1 MLRVIK
7 SELYKTCH
15 RLYPFVFSGVIVAL
29 GLLMVF
35 LFAFTNPNLPAD
47 KQVGFD
53 GMIEFTLYMLPLGLY
68 LTVAFVDMVFSE
80 EYKNQTMKNPLAFG
94 IPRTSLYLGKLAAEL
109 TVAVISLIVI
119 LGVILG
125 VGLLLLGPVY
135 PVSFS
140 KLFVEFG
147 QRLLVSL
154 PLWIGA
160 LSFGNML
167 AFHFKSSTLYTLFFI
182 GLFAALP
189 VVLQMAAYYY
199 PFLGEVRLWLMTPLL
214 EQLANT
220 ELTNEIILRSV
231 VTGAAYLIGST
242 LIGLIFYRKKEIH

>member
-109 TVAVISLIVI
+109 ILSLIHI
-119 LGVILG
+119 
-125 VGLLLLGPVY
+125 
-135 PVSFS
+135 
-140 KLFVEFG
+140 
-147 QRLLVSL
+147 
-154 PLWIGA
+154 
-160 LSFGNML
+160 
-167 AFHFKSSTLYTLFFI
+167 
-182 GLFAALP
+182 
-189 VVLQMAAYYY
+189 
-199 PFLGEVRLWLMTPLL
+199 
-214 EQLANT
+214 
-220 ELTNEIILRSV
+220 
-231 VTGAAYLIGST
+231 
-242 LIGLIFYRKKEIH
+242 